1 MTQYLIVLIRA
12 LLVALWVPTAAMAA
26 TLTFEQSFDSMSAG
40 FVAMVGFLA
49 CLGGVTALLISI
61 EHELRAAPDA
71 RLPRPALFVAINLM
85 GSLLAGAVS
94 FMGAEGM
101 GLNKWIELMAVTAA
115 SFYGARFI
123 ERVAD
128 AILNRAGATGRG
140 YGFVRD
146 FATLD
151 EVPQPPRRSYQPRRP
166 PLTNP
171 DDMEP

>member
-1 MTQYLIVLIRA
+1 MTQYMVILIRA

-40 FVAMVGFLA
+40 FIAMVGFLA
-49 CLGGVTALLISI
+49 CLGGVTALLIRI
-61 EHELRAAPDA
+61 EHELGAAPDA
-71 RLPRPALFVAINLM
+71 RLPRPVLFVAINLM
-85 GSLLAGAVS
+85 GSLLAGAVA

-123 ERVAD
+123 ERVAE

-140 YGFVRD
+140 YGFESG
-146 FATLD
+146 FASLD
-151 EVPQPPRRSYQPRRP
+151 DGSQPNRRSYPPRR
-166 PLTNP
+166 PLITNQ